1 MAIQAQFYGSQEWPA
16 VENGFI
22 AGGGLVN
29 NNSCFSINNLE
40 QKQQQFYN
48 SNIQQQQQQ
57 QQQSNGGNLIN
68 NNNNG
73 FFVSKIEEEKPA
85 PSSAGFPIIP
95 STTHGSRVN
104 PGLNSMAAYEQ
115 KQRQEI
121 DQYIRAQN
129 ERLRQMLQE
138 QRNQQLSLLLKT
150 IESRAA
156 ALLREK
162 DEEIA
167 RAAKRSA
174 DLETFLGKLEM
185 ENQAWQRTARESE
198 AIAVSLSHTLAQARE
213 NPSLMMPNNNVN
225 DGGSGGGAAAG
236 DAGSCCYD
244 DEEGGNATR
253 RRKSGGN
260 GNGNGVALCKSC
272 EARGACVLFLPCK
285 HLCSCNGCDAFLD
298 RCPLCQAPKKATI
311 EALMG

>member
-22 AGGGLVN
+22 AAGGGFVN
-29 NNSCFSINNLE
+29 NNSCFLINNLE
-40 QKQQQFYN
+40 QKQHQFYN
-48 SNIQQQQQQ
+48 SNLQQQ

-68 NNNNG
+68 NNNNA

-85 PSSAGFPIIP
+85 PSSSAGFPIIP
-95 STTHGSRVN
+95 STTNDSRVN

-115 KQRQEI
+115 KQNQEI

-156 ALLREK
+156 ALLRQK

-167 RAAKRSA
+167 RAAKRTTE
-174 DLETFLGKLEM
+174 LETFLRRLEM
-185 ENQAWQRTARESE
+185 ENQAWQRAAKEKE
-198 AIAVSLSHTLAQARE
+198 AIAVSLGHTLAQVRE
-213 NPSLMMPNNNVN
+213 NPSLMMTNNNIN
-225 DGGSGGGAAAG
+225 AD
-236 DAGSCCYD
+236 DAESSCC
-244 DEEGGNATR
+244 EKEGGKATATAT
-253 RRKSGGN
+253 RKSGGN
-260 GNGNGVALCKSC
+260 GVVLCKSC
-272 EARGACVLFLPCK
+272 ETRGACVLFLPCR
-285 HLCSCNGCDAFLD
+285 HLCSCSGCDAFLD